1 MYINGNWMN
10 SVFTETAALRQEG
23 IEQDHFLMWESTAES
38 SSNVQ
43 CSWKH
48 MAECKGKESPKLGQC
63 NLIRWKKLST
73 GF

>member
-38 SSNVQ
+38 SSNFQ
-43 CSWKH
+43 WSWKN

-63 NLIRWKKLST
+63 NLIR
-73 GF
+73 